1 MPLNRIQAFNTYIN
15 PKTKLRF
22 SEIVYENTSLTTPD
36 PFFMRLPLSGLLFLF
51 LLVVFSGCF
60 TPKRALRRD
69 DSHAVDSLIIFP
81 TYSSVSLIEKGDK
94 LVKDEAFS
102 EEAEDKIKAGLLK
115 YIPNPV
121 TKRFMEVG
129 PMLEKNIYEA
139 GIKLIKSVRKS
150 GFPIRAKIPDFLL
163 HIIDSLGHDYGLL
176 IIQDGFTR
184 TPANYRNQT
193 IKRTALTATSLG
205 LYNTTPN
212 FSYAV
217 MIGILID
224 KKRRDVSLYKELY
237 WRNKDPNDENVI
249 RAQIR
254 EILLYYFGAG

>member
-1 MPLNRIQAFNTYIN
+1 M
-15 PKTKLRF
+15 
-22 SEIVYENTSLTTPD
+22 
-36 PFFMRLPLSGLLFLF
+36 
-51 LLVVFSGCF
+51 
-60 TPKRALRRD
+60 
-69 DSHAVDSLIIFP
+69 
-81 TYSSVSLIEKGDK
+81 
-94 LVKDEAFS
+94 
-102 EEAEDKIKAGLLK
+102 
-115 YIPNPV
+115 
-121 TKRFMEVG
+121 
-129 PMLEKNIYEA
+129 
-139 GIKLIKSVRKS
+139 IKSVRKS
-150 GFPIRAKIPDFLL
+150 VFPIRAKIPDLLL

-212 FSYAV
+212 LSYAV